1 MSDSQISFTSMDEF
15 LLYKRYMEE
24 KNRVEVEEINDNVTI
39 QEIYTNVTTSTT
51 QQEYPEPNITQS
63 YDQTYHYTNEDEML
77 ELLIMEVQAHE
88 ALWDRS
94 SKLYHNSQQTRAAWV
109 AIATNLNQEVETL
122 KKNGE
127 TCTIVFVNVKMEK
140 TN

>member
-1 MSDSQISFTSMDEF
+1 MA
-15 LLYKRYMEE
+15 
-24 KNRVEVEEINDNVTI
+24 
-39 QEIYTNVTTSTT
+39 TTTT
-51 QQEYPEPNITQS
+51 QQDPEPA

-77 ELLIMEVQAHE
+77 ELLIIEVQAQE

-127 TCTIVFVNVKMEK
+127 TCTIVFVNVKTEK
-140 TN
+140 RN

>member
-1 MSDSQISFTSMDEF
+1 MFHSQISFTSMNKF

-39 QEIYTNVTTSTT
+39 QELYTNVTTSTT
-51 QQEYPEPNITQS
+51 QQEDPEPNITQS
-63 YDQTYHYTNEDEML
+63 YDQTYHHTNEDEML
-77 ELLIMEVQAHE
+77 GLLIMEVQAHE
-88 ALWDRS
+88 ALWGRS

-122 KKNGE
+122 KKMAKH
-127 TCTIVFVNVKMEK
+127 VR
-140 TN
+140 